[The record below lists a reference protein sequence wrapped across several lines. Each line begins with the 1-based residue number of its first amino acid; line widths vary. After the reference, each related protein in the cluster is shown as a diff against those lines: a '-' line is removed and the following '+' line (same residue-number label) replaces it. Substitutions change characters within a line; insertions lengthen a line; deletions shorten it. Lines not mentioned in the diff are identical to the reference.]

1 MIEMDRKLHDQESSK
16 IFTVWVS
23 VLQIFGDK
31 IVKLILIIALF
42 LFHIRY
48 LIRVLSFYFS
58 TFYSND
64 EKANR
69 KRPG

>member
-1 MIEMDRKLHDQESSK
+1 MERKLHDQESSK

-23 VLQIFGDK
+23 ILQIFGNK

-42 LFHIRY
+42 LFHIRI